1 MIYLV
6 LMKTKKKTMN
16 NKIEKIVDGIMLGI
30 GIVVGI
36 IVVSTCLVIVTAF
49 VESVLTLF

>member
-1 MIYLV
+1 ME
-6 LMKTKKKTMN
+6 
-16 NKIEKIVDGIMLGI
+16 NKIEKIIDGIMLGI

>member
-1 MIYLV
+1 
-6 LMKTKKKTMN
+6 MK

-36 IVVSTCLVIVTAF
+36 MVISTCLVIVTAF

>member
-1 MIYLV
+1 
-6 LMKTKKKTMN
+6 MK

-36 IVVSTCLVIVTAF
+36 IVISTCITLLRAF
-49 VESVLTLF
+49 VESVLTIF

>member
-1 MIYLV
+1 ME
-6 LMKTKKKTMN
+6 

-36 IVVSTCLVIVTAF
+36 MVITTCLVIVTAF

>member
-1 MIYLV
+1 
-6 LMKTKKKTMN
+6 MK

-36 IVVSTCLVIVTAF
+36 MVITTCLVIVTAF

>member
-1 MIYLV
+1 M
-6 LMKTKKKTMN
+6 
-16 NKIEKIVDGIMLGI
+16 EKRFEKVIDGILLGI

-36 IVVSTCLVIVTAF
+36 IVITTCLVLVTAF